1 MKKFARLTMRH
12 AVACALATLAIVLP
26 TSPASASPILTIT
39 PSALNVSAGAEF
51 YVDVGIEDVS
61 DLFGFGIVL
70 TVDLTKATF
79 RGTDSDIG
87 DTDDDPTNEGPFLL
101 SGFDVD
107 PTTLDLIPNQTFYY
121 DQYLASDSVYVS
133 NSVAPGVG
141 VGGDGVLFRAF
152 FTAGQNPGSVNI
164 GFGTSLDVFVG
175 LFDSTSDANGAPGV
189 ITPEALRG
197 AQVNIV
203 ESTTAVPEPTTVS
216 LVGLGVLAAWRRHR
230 RAANKDVRA

>member
-1 MKKFARLTMRH
+1 MKKSIRLTVRH
-12 AVACALATLAIVLP
+12 VVVCALAMLAIAS
-26 TSPASASPILTIT
+26 TTAPAEASPILTMT
-39 PSALNVSAGAEF
+39 PSSASVSAGADF
-51 YVDVGIEDVS
+51 YVDVGIEGVS

-79 RGTDSDIG
+79 RGTDSDSG
-87 DTDDDPTNEGPFLL
+87 DADDDPTNEGPFLL

-107 PTTLDLIPNQTFYY
+107 PTTFDLVPNQTFYY
-121 DQYLASDSVYVS
+121 DQYLALDSVYVS

-152 FTAGQNPGSVNI
+152 FTAGQNPGLVNI

-175 LFDSTSDANGAPGV
+175 LFDSTSDANGAAGV

-203 ESTTAVPEPTTVS
+203 ASTTSVPEPTTVS